1 MKMSRSAKISKQNE
15 YKYIQLGLNIAYY
28 RKLQGF
34 TQEELAEA
42 AGISR
47 SHISAI
53 EAANIVHNVSLEV
66 IFNIAA
72 ALGTEPY
79 KLLIFRD

>member
-1 MKMSRSAKISKQNE
+1 MSKSTKISKQNE

-28 RKLQGF
+28 RKLAGY

-42 AGISR
+42 SGISR

-53 EAANIVHNVSLEV
+53 EASNIVHNVSLEV
-66 IFNIAA
+66 IFNIAE
-72 ALGTEPY
+72 ALNVEPY
-79 KLLIFRD
+79 KLLMFRD